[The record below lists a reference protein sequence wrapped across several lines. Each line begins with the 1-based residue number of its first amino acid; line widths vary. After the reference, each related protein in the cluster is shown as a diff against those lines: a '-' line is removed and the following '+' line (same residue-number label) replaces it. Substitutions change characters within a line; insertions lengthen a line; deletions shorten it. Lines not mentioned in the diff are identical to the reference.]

1 MYLGI
6 VDSIRTFFRNL
17 FSKFSYDNLV
27 VLLLGAIIGAL
38 IAFFIYITVVLLSFK
53 KEEKKIQV
61 SKSTIDLE
69 KIERFVKSAKNQ
81 FLSESDGKTTNEKI
95 KDVGDISW
103 NLINDIAREYFPK
116 SKYPI
121 YELSID
127 ELLTLNHYIT
137 NRVDSLFKGTLVKPF
152 KKLKLAYVLELLDMK
167 KKIDENK
174 AVKTASK
181 LKTPWKVTWSVL
193 NVFNPVYWVNK
204 LVISTSIIAITN
216 KIGGI
221 IIEVVGDETNKVYSK
236 AVFNVEKTLDI
247 EIEKEIQQLEKM
259 QTEEE
264 M

>member
-103 NLINDIAREYFPK
+103 NLINDIEIGRASCRE
-116 SKYPI
+116 
-121 YELSID
+121 
-127 ELLTLNHYIT
+127 
-137 NRVDSLFKGTLVKPF
+137 RV
-152 KKLKLAYVLELLDMK
+152 
-167 KKIDENK
+167 
-174 AVKTASK
+174 
-181 LKTPWKVTWSVL
+181 
-193 NVFNPVYWVNK
+193 
-204 LVISTSIIAITN
+204 
-216 KIGGI
+216 
-221 IIEVVGDETNKVYSK
+221 
-236 AVFNVEKTLDI
+236 
-247 EIEKEIQQLEKM
+247 
-259 QTEEE
+259 
-264 M
+264 